1 MDSRI
6 VKHFEEELEKLNAE
20 LKPFDEAV
28 DKALDADKVADD
40 KDLALKKAR
49 DSRDDV
55 KAALVFAEEKV
66 ALAEKELKEALDFAD
81 ACKKEV
87 VALKDDEKLAKRDE
101 FIDILDG
108 IEEDVR
114 EDAPIDEPSMDEPI
128 VEDEPIIEPDDVC
141 EAPACDECK
150 IDVEVKDEPIV
161 EEKPA
166 DEPKPAEDHKAVF
179 DSLMKKRHITI
190 K

>member
-6 VKHFEEELEKLNAE
+6 VKHFEEELAKLNAE
-20 LKPFDEAV
+20 LKPFDDAV

-55 KAALVFAEEKV
+55 KAALSFAEEKV

-81 ACKKEV
+81 TCKKEV

-101 FIDILDG
+101 FLDILDG
-108 IEEDVR
+108 IEHPQDVCEDII
-114 EDAPIDEPSMDEPI
+114 EEPAPVVEEVAVVDEPVVEEI
-128 VEDEPIIEPDDVC
+128 VAEEPIIE
-141 EAPACDECK
+141 
-150 IDVEVKDEPIV
+150 EVKV
-161 EEKPA
+161 EE
-166 DEPKPAEDHKAVF
+166 KPAEDHKAVF
-179 DSLMKKRHITI
+179 DSLIKKRHITI

>member
-6 VKHFEEELEKLNAE
+6 VKHFEEELAKLNAE
-20 LKPFDEAV
+20 LKPFDDAV

-55 KAALVFAEEKV
+55 KAALAFAEEKV

-101 FIDILDG
+101 FLDILDG
-108 IEEDVR
+108 IEH
-114 EDAPIDEPSMDEPI
+114 PQ
-128 VEDEPIIEPDDVC
+128 DVC
-141 EAPACDECK
+141 EDIIEEPAPVVEEVAVVDEPV
-150 IDVEVKDEPIV
+150 VEEIVAEEPIV
-161 EEKPA
+161 EEVKV
-166 DEPKPAEDHKAVF
+166 EEKPAEDHKAVF
-179 DSLMKKRHITI
+179 DSLIKKRHITI

>member
-6 VKHFEEELEKLNAE
+6 VKHFEEELEKLNVE
-20 LKPFDEAV
+20 LRPFDKAV
-28 DKALDADKVADD
+28 DKALDADKAADD

-87 VALKDDEKLAKRDE
+87 VALKDDDKLAKRDE
-101 FIDILDG
+101 FLDILDELKAEP
-108 IEEDVR
+108 EEDQ
-114 EDAPIDEPSMDEPI
+114 PHFDEPV
-128 VEDEPIIEPDDVC
+128 VEDEPIIEPDAVC
-141 EAPACDECK
+141 EPPVCDECV

-166 DEPKPAEDHKAVF
+166 DEPKAEAEHKAVF